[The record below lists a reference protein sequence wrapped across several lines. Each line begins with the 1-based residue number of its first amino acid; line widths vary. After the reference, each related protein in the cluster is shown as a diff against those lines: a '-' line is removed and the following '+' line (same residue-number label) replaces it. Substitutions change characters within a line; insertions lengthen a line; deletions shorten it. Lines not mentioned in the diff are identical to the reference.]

1 MMQFG
6 FKKLLLISI
15 AILVGMSVSL
25 TSYFSYVKEEEVLTA
40 LVIRENTEF
49 VQQQAKIIEKQ
60 LNEKALGLSRIASLY
75 NEQREIGATEDFIK
89 LTNTIAF
96 AMN

>member
-25 TSYFSYVKEEEVLTA
+25 TSYFSYVKEEEALTA

-49 VQQQAKIIEKQ
+49 VQQHAKIIYPSHFKMQILAPE
-60 LNEKALGLSRIASLY
+60 NCH
-75 NEQREIGATEDFIK
+75 
-89 LTNTIAF
+89 
-96 AMN
+96 